1 MSNEDPTAKL
11 AELEAKIAE
20 QTDRIAELSKENA
33 KWRRQAQGKDVP
45 PEVQQRITELEELV
59 ESQKAS
65 LTEAQKAAKKATT
78 EAEASRKA
86 LADAEGF
93 TQRLLVDNGLTEA
106 LTKAGV
112 TNPVH
117 LKYAKAELAKQ
128 VQIVSEGDTKVAK
141 IGDKPLAEFTA
152 EWAKGDEG
160 KFFVAAPMNSGGG
173 AGGGSGGAGSAAKGD
188 FGGDREARKAAIAAR
203 FPDLNKS

>member
-1 MSNEDPTAKL
+1 MSIDLKA
-11 AELEAKIAE
+11 
-20 QTDRIAELSKENA
+20 
-33 KWRRQAQGKDVP
+33 
-45 PEVQQRITELEELV
+45 PEVQEAIKSAIEEATAALAAKNKELLGELKEARKGKTINPEDVEKLESRIEELQGQL
-59 ESQKAS
+59 S
-65 LTEAQKAAKKATT
+65 EAQKTAKKATAD
-78 EAEASRKA
+78 AEKATKA

-93 TQRLLVDNGLTEA
+93 TQRLLVDNGLTDA
-106 LTKAGV
+106 LAKAGV

-117 LKYAKAELAKQ
+117 LKAAKALLGGQ
-128 VQIVSEGDTKVAK
+128 VQIVADGDQKVAK
-141 IGDKPLAEFTA
+141 VGDKALADYIG